1 MQDSIFDAKGH
12 QSEQKFLEKRILEQD
27 FSRGLKN
34 GRLQRTL

>member
-1 MQDSIFDAKGH
+1 MQDISFDANGH
-12 QSEQKFLEKRILEQD
+12 QSEQKFLEKRISEQD